1 MALALYDPDGFSGQQ
16 PQPRHWPV
24 LEIARR
30 RSCNAPQTELL
41 VWLFVRLGHRPG
53 TVVVD
58 RVESIREGACSSEGQ
73 FRRALAGLERAGLVQ
88 RDRERSGPG
97 RDVLHVLRA
106 YQPELQQFFDFDTSQ
121 SDTIFFD
128 EGAPAPAPAPSL
140 SNYIPPQDV
149 VAESKRSTAHGPY
162 DDSAGSGTEAAL
174 RRLPQSST
182 SGDVQ
187 GQEGWTAPVADHRPA
202 SSSTRAR
209 PRPGE
214 VADQRAACGSARAS
228 QTTPGVASRR
238 DACSSAG
245 AGRTS
250 VAAASGSTHESHE
263 PLHAGA
269 LFAAA
274 LPRLPTAE
282 NLLHEALQ
290 VADAFAAL
298 GDRQPILIACAKVA
312 LLRSYSTGMNET
324 LARIF
329 RDAPQRARPGEA
341 ARYAMGAIKAAALEV
356 AGVDWS
362 DLKLP
367 RRVCALLGKE
377 QRKRNRGRT

>member
-1 MALALYDPDGFSGQQ
+1 MALALYDPDGFSH
-16 PQPRHWPV
+16 PPRPRHWPV

-30 RSCNAPQTELL
+30 RRCNESQTELL
-41 VWLFVRLGHRPG
+41 VWLFCRLGYRPG
-53 TVVVD
+53 TIAFD
-58 RVESIREGACSSEGQ
+58 RVDSIREGACSSESQ
-73 FRRALAGLERAGLVQ
+73 FRRAVSGLERAGLVQ

-97 RDVLHVLRA
+97 RDVVHVLRA

-128 EGAPAPAPAPSL
+128 DPATSTSTSTSL
-140 SNYIPPQDV
+140 GEYVPPPDAA
-149 VAESKRSTAHGPY
+149 AESERLAAHGPY
-162 DDSAGSGTEAAL
+162 EDSAGSGTDAAL
-174 RRLPQSST
+174 RRLLPSST

-228 QTTPGVASRR
+228 QTTPGVAPRR
-238 DACSSAG
+238 GACSSPG
-245 AGRTS
+245 ASRTS
-250 VAAASGSTHESHE
+250 VAAASGSTHESHD

-312 LLRSYSTGMNET
+312 LLRSYSTGMNDT
-324 LARIF
+324 LMRIF

-377 QRKRNRGRT
+377 QRKRNRTR

>member
-1 MALALYDPDGFSGQQ
+1 MALALYDPDGFAHEK

-30 RSCNAPQTELL
+30 RQCNAPQTELL
-41 VWLFVRLGHRPG
+41 VWLFVRLGYRPG
-53 TVVVD
+53 TISLD
-58 RVESIREGACSSEGQ
+58 RNDSIREGACRSEGQ
-73 FRRALAGLERAGLVQ
+73 FRRALSGLERAGLVQ
-88 RDRERSGPG
+88 RDRERSQPG

-128 EGAPAPAPAPSL
+128 DLATAPAPAPSL
-140 SNYIPPQDV
+140 SHYVPPQE
-149 VAESKRSTAHGPY
+149 AAKESERYAAHGPY
-162 DDSAGSGTEAAL
+162 EDSAGSGTEAAL

-187 GQEGWTAPVADHRPA
+187 GQEGWTTAVADHRPA
-202 SSSTRAR
+202 SRQQAR
-209 PRPGE
+209 PRPAE
-214 VADQRAACGSARAS
+214 VADQRAACGQPAS
-228 QTTPGVASRR
+228 QTTPGVAPRR
-238 DACSSAG
+238 GACSSPG
-245 AGRTS
+245 ASRTS
-250 VAAASGSTHESHE
+250 VAAASGSTHESHD

-312 LLRSYSTGMNET
+312 LLRSYSTGMNDT
-324 LARIF
+324 LMRIF

-377 QRKRNRGRT
+377 QRKRNRTR